1 MEQQIQEETEQKRT
15 DKEGAVGR
23 ITGKLSLR
31 IDAVENN
38 SPMVRNRGEMIKNSS
53 VCYLD
58 FVQKKILKA
67 HESS

>member
-1 MEQQIQEETEQKRT
+1 MQEETEEKRT
-15 DKEGAVGR
+15 DKKGAVGR

-38 SPMVRNRGEMIKNSS
+38 SPMVRNRGEIIKNSS

-58 FVQKKILKA
+58 FV
-67 HESS
+67 